1 MTDEKLDQI
10 LRQALAPKIDDKDI
24 QVRRK
29 ERNNMKRKVLT
40 SGLAA
45 CAALALVVVG
55 IPTGNDKASQHENIF
70 AITAYAEELPD
81 KAASGDVVGLS
92 TLNGGW
98 GSSDYLDQ
106 RFAISGQNIESI
118 KISTDKC
125 ELYTMVPVY
134 KDDPDFERAENAE
147 VGEGE
152 IYEAVYVGEPE
163 EDHYVDHYE
172 HLQIVGPSYEGDYN
186 DKMIFGMSVPEELWS
201 DAYDLK
207 QSFWEDVDQVN
218 GATVSV
224 SVTFTDGSTEE
235 HHYKINTGK
244 IYVPQDE
251 NGENQ
256 WNQLTRFLTPDEEQ
270 AATPFIYGYLM
281 EKID

>member
-1 MTDEKLDQI
+1 MSAK
-10 LRQALAPKIDDKDI
+10 
-24 QVRRK
+24 
-29 ERNNMKRKVLT
+29 
-40 SGLAA
+40 
-45 CAALALVVVG
+45 
-55 IPTGNDKASQHENIF
+55 
-70 AITAYAEELPD
+70 
-81 KAASGDVVGLS
+81 GLS
-92 TLNGGW
+92 DAT
-98 GSSDYLDQ
+98 
-106 RFAISGQNIESI
+106 
-118 KISTDKC
+118 
-125 ELYTMVPVY
+125 
-134 KDDPDFERAENAE
+134 
-147 VGEGE
+147 
-152 IYEAVYVGEPE
+152 
-163 EDHYVDHYE
+163 
-172 HLQIVGPSYEGDYN
+172 
-186 DKMIFGMSVPEELWS
+186 GMSVPEELWS

-281 EKID
+281 EKLLEMRITQVLLKQYR